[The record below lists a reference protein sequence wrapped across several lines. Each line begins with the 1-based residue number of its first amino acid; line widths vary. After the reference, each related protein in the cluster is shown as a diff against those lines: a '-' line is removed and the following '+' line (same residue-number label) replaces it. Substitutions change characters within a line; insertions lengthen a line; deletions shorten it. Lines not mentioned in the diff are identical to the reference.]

1 MKKKVYTTPD
11 IKEIDIVA
19 ESQLM
24 VTSPSGPG
32 TGDLNKGDG
41 SNQSARYDMV
51 IDDDDSEW

>member
-11 IKEIDIVA
+11 IKEIKIIT

-24 VTSPSGPG
+24 VTSPSGAG
-32 TGDLNKGDG
+32 TGDLNKGEG

-51 IDDDDSEW
+51 IDDSDGEW